1 MFIKSELWHLLTSFV
16 EAQVFLIIIWYDNDG
31 DNMKEDILIDDVIR
45 KVDRILIHLEA
56 YYTIKNINRKN
67 S

>member
-1 MFIKSELWHLLTSFV
+1 
-16 EAQVFLIIIWYDNDG
+16 
-31 DNMKEDILIDDVIR
+31 MKEDILIDDVIR